1 MSSQAEALL
10 QIIGF
15 FQVKEAM
22 HAARA
27 KAIHVPALPV
37 ARAAPVPEKPALPHP
52 TLKPKKNGQP
62 TTEGGGFQR
71 F

>member
-37 ARAAPVPEKPALPHP
+37 ARAVAQQPVAERPALPHP
-52 TLKPKKNGQP
+52 VLKSKA
-62 TTEGGGFQR
+62 TEVGSGGFQR